1 MPFRIIRNDIT
12 KMETQAIVNTA
23 NRLPVVGAGCDEAI
37 YKAAGYDELL
47 QYRKEHI
54 GIIEEGN
61 SFITPGFQL
70 KCQYIIHTV
79 SPLYQ
84 NGNNDEETKLRN
96 CYKNS
101 FKLAKEHDIT
111 SIAFPL
117 ISTGSFL
124 FPKEE
129 GMQIAIDEINRFLLQ
144 NEMEVY
150 LVVYD
155 ERSNELAKK
164 IFPDLKSFI
173 QKVQSSTLLRMN
185 SSVIE
190 AEYEE
195 ECFEE
200 ECLFN
205 PDELKDRIYHVSDTF
220 SEYLLDL
227 IKEKGLSNVE
237 VYTKALVD
245 KKVFSKIKNDS
256 EYHPN
261 KFTALS
267 LCIGARLNLEETE
280 ELLTRAGYALNPSD
294 ITDIV
299 FQYYIEKQKYNMID
313 ILIYLDECG
322 IPVKVA

>member
-1 MPFRIIRNDIT
+1 
-12 KMETQAIVNTA
+12 
-23 NRLPVVGAGCDEAI
+23 
-37 YKAAGYDELL
+37 
-47 QYRKEHI
+47 
-54 GIIEEGN
+54 
-61 SFITPGFQL
+61 
-70 KCQYIIHTV
+70 
-79 SPLYQ
+79 
-84 NGNNDEETKLRN
+84 
-96 CYKNS
+96 
-101 FKLAKEHDIT
+101 
-111 SIAFPL
+111 
-117 ISTGSFL
+117 
-124 FPKEE
+124 
-129 GMQIAIDEINRFLLQ
+129 
-144 NEMEVY
+144 
-150 LVVYD
+150 
-155 ERSNELAKK
+155 
-164 IFPDLKSFI
+164 
-173 QKVQSSTLLRMN
+173 MN

-190 AEYEE
+190 EEYEE
-195 ECFEE
+195 EYFEE
-200 ECLFN
+200 KCLFN